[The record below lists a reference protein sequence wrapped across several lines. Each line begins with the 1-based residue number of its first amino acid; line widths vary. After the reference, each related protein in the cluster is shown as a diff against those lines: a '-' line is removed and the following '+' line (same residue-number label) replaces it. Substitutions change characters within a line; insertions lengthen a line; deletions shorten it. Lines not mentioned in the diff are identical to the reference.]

1 MKISNTILSRNP
13 LAQKNLTFK
22 NLNLGIK
29 ISVKRTPCRSGF
41 RFSKLKKN
49 SSLFFKGM
57 LVSFEKSITKR
68 QRMTLLFV
76 FKEKINNPIY
86 HIYNTND
93 DSIIA
98 TLTTF
103 LVAKQGAFIFSRNN
117 EALMYIHTNIH
128 YMHFRII

>member
-1 MKISNTILSRNP
+1 MKISNTFLSRNP
-13 LAQKNLTFK
+13 LDQKNLTFK

-49 SSLFFKGM
+49 SSLFFNGM

-86 HIYNTND
+86 HTND

-103 LVAKQGAFIFSRNN
+103 LGAKQGAFIFSRNN
-117 EALMYIHTNIH
+117 EALMYMHTNIH